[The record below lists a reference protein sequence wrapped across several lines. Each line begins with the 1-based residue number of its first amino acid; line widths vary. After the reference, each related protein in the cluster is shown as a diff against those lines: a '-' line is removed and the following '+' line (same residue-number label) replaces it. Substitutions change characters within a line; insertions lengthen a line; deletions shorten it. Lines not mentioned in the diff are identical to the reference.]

1 MLLAATMQ
9 AIPSKPIS
17 GRKVDKKYI
26 VASVHAE
33 NQQSS
38 KETTG
43 LNIYTSNDGINFDEY
58 AMDAYQPEKGVLR
71 DPSIIEYWGRYYVAD
86 TTGWSGTEIGI
97 ISSEDFQKDL
107 GAGQS
112 LGAAIGEF
120 FWDPK
125 DGSMNII
132 VSLSGLP
139 TCIQIGRYNRC
150 EGGVFKPY
158 IISANNG
165 PLLQAWTTPP
175 REIDVASKESHIDMF
190 VVYNPDDAENHYHA
204 NPTRRH

>member
-43 LNIYTSNDGINFDEY
+43 LNIFTSNDGINFDEY

-97 ISSEDFQKDL
+97 ISIRKTW
-107 GAGQS
+107 AP
-112 LGAAIGEF
+112 EF

-190 VVYNPDDAENHYHA
+190 VVYNPNDDISYS
-204 NPTRRH
+204 